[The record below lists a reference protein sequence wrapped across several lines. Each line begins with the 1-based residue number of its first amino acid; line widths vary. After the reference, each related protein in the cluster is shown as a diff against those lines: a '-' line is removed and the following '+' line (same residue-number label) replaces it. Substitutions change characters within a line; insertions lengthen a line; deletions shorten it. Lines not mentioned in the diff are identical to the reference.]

1 MFSCY
6 SDSVHNFNNFSNFI
20 QYILIK
26 VLFNKDI
33 YKFNKFNLIQI
44 DNKKIVDSYRF
55 ISIIQ
60 KFYLMNN
67 KKYIDIIKSNSKS
80 NLNLT
85 NIYNFLTLIFINL
98 SFYTHSFSVKIFI
111 YLDSYMI
118 KLNYYKLDRQIGS
131 CKLFYKHYFIQK
143 L

>member
-1 MFSCY
+1 MAYCILVTMFSCY

-33 YKFNKFNLIQI
+33 YKFNKFNLSQI

-67 KKYIDIIKSNSKS
+67 EKHINIIKSNSKS

-85 NIYNFLTLIFINL
+85 NIYNFITLIFINL
-98 SFYTHSFSVKIFI
+98 SFYTHFFSVKIF
-111 YLDSYMI
+111 
-118 KLNYYKLDRQIGS
+118 
-131 CKLFYKHYFIQK
+131 FYIEC
-143 L
+143 

>member
-33 YKFNKFNLIQI
+33 YKLNKFNLIQI

-98 SFYTHSFSVKIFI
+98 SFYTHFFQLK
-111 YLDSYMI
+111 YL
-118 KLNYYKLDRQIGS
+118 
-131 CKLFYKHYFIQK
+131 FT
-143 L
+143 